1 MLALRASLFLILNLD
16 LTLVSEFLF
25 ELEVIPT
32 TPVPHQSWL
41 SPRSVQSLME
51 VLYTVAPR
59 PETSGL

>member
-41 SPRSVQSLME
+41 LPQSVQSLME

-59 PETSGL
+59 LETSGL